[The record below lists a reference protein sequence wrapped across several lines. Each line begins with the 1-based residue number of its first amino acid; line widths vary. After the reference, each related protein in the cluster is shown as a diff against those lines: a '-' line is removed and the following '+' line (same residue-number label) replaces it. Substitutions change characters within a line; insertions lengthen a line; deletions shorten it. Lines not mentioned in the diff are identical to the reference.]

1 MKKFLKSMVSGI
13 CSFLLTISCGA
24 VKAKDFKVALD
35 PGHGGLKPGC
45 VYSYDGK
52 EIKEKD
58 LNLKIALNLKDIL
71 EKQYRTQDGRKVSV
85 CLTRSGDTDLGLEE
99 RVLFAKGEEAD
110 VLISLHNNA
119 HADREDKRRG
129 CMVIVTGYRPKY
141 GRNCLYDLEEGL
153 AHSIIGALGEIGI
166 KPVEMELPAKFTSSA
181 SDKFGEYVGG
191 LFRRF
196 SDDGTTYKDGSTTDW
211 YGIIMY
217 GILHNIPSIIVEHA
231 YLSVEED
238 YREFLSSDE
247 KLRKLAEADAD
258 GIASYYNLVKVPAK
272 EDSSTVDSHS

>member
-1 MKKFLKSMVSGI
+1 MKKFLKSMVSTV
-13 CSFLLTISCGA
+13 CSFFLTISCGA
-24 VKAKDFKVALD
+24 VKAKDFIIALD
-35 PGHGGLKPGC
+35 PGHGGSPGC
-45 VYSYDGK
+45 VYSYDGE

-58 LNLKIALNLKDIL
+58 LNLKIALYLKDIL
-71 EKQYRTQDGRKVSV
+71 ETYQTIEGDHVSV
-85 CLTRSGDTDLGLEE
+85 CLTRNDDTSISNKD
-99 RVLFAKGEEAD
+99 RVTFAKQNHAQ

-119 HADREDKRRG
+119 HANREDKRRG
-129 CMVIVTGYRPKY
+129 CMVIVTGHRSKY
-141 GRNCLYDLEEGL
+141 GRNCLYDIEEGL
-153 AHSIIGALGEIGI
+153 ARSIIGALGEIGI
-166 KPVEMELPAKFTSSA
+166 KPVEIELPTAFTTDA
-181 SDKFGEYVGG
+181 SNKLGEYDGG

-211 YGIIMY
+211 YGISMY
-217 GILHNIPSIIVEHA
+217 GVLYNIPSIIVEHA

-272 EDSSTVDSHS
+272 EDSSTS